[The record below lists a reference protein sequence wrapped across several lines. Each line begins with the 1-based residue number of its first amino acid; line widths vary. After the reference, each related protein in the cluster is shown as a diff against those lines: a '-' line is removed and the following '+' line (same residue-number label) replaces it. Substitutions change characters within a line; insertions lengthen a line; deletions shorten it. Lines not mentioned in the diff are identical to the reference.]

1 MGYTFYPKKFPKSKF
16 RGVKYA
22 GIDLGKKLW
31 VASFTHKHETLTSAK
46 FRSEL
51 LAAKWYD
58 RTALKYLG
66 DSAVLNC
73 PDKLIPNR
81 TIEETEETDAET
93 DAETDVEA
101 DTLSISTETAS
112 SITTSTPETSYIVTT
127 FEDEKPTYSCARS
140 HTFFTETPPTANAR
154 KRKKPIN
161 IKKAQKMRLTK
172 SNEPNMSNKPNKPN
186 KPKYETGTKRKKF
199 TQQTKNKICSRQK
212 WNCNFCHRRLGDVY
226 HIDHMIP
233 LFMGGSNETWN
244 LQSLCPSCDSFN
256 TSYLDN
262 KILFPISKERKI
274 TTEDVVS
281 AQKSHYH
288 MMECEHPS
296 KSSPSTTVSEPKVSN
311 TINLNS
317 NLFDISK
324 LISSLDATKGFTIS
338 IQPTESPSSA
348 STS

>member
-81 TIEETEETDAET
+81 TIEETDAETDVETDAET
-93 DAETDVEA
+93 DA
-101 DTLSISTETAS
+101 DTLSISTDTAS
-112 SITTSTPETSYIVTT
+112 SITTSTPEMSYIVTT

-140 HTFFTETPPTANAR
+140 HTFFTETSPTNTR
-154 KRKKPIN
+154 KRKKPMN
-161 IKKAQKMRLTK
+161 IKKAQKIRLTK
-172 SNEPNMSNKPNKPN
+172 STKSNKLNKIT
-186 KPKYETGTKRKKF
+186 KQKYETGTKRKKF

-244 LQSLCPSCDSFN
+244 LQSLCPSCDSFK

-262 KILFPISKERKI
+262 KILFPLSKERKV

-296 KSSPSTTVSEPKVSN
+296 KSSPPTTASEPKVSN

-317 NLFDISK
+317 NLLDISK
-324 LISSLDATKGFTIS
+324 IISSMDATKGFTIS